1 MYFQKYEACGNDYV
15 LVDSSVCGNLDWS
28 RLAQEIC
35 KRRFSVGADGLL
47 VVSPAASDE
56 AHARMRIFNP
66 DGSEADMCGNGVR
79 CVAKYFFTKYIAAKY
94 FFTKY
99 IAASYVIKN
108 GDKHGISDV
117 DSSVFR
123 NIPVVAKIQTNCG
136 VKAVTMRNS
145 SGGECFSVNMGSAQV
160 GKSFTLAVL
169 DRVFSVVPV
178 DVGNPHAVIFLE
190 ESVNDFPLEKYAPL
204 IENDAMF
211 PNKTN
216 VEFAFVSSRDEI
228 ISKIWERGVGE
239 TLSCG
244 TGACAVFA
252 AALSLGLVG
261 NRARIVQ
268 PGGTLFTSSFGS
280 DIILDGE
287 ARHVYDGEYISI
299 HF

>member
-1 MYFQKYEACGNDYV
+1 MYFHKYEACGNDYV
-15 LVDSSVCGNLDWS
+15 LVDSSVCGELDWS
-28 RLAQEIC
+28 RLAKELCQ
-35 KRRFSVGADGLL
+35 RRFSVGADGLL

-56 AHARMRIFNP
+56 AHARMRVFNP
-66 DGSEADMCGNGVR
+66 DGSEADMCGNGIR
-79 CVAKYFFTKYIAAKY
+79 CAAKY

-99 IAASYVIKN
+99 IATKYIIKN
-108 GDKHGISDV
+108 GKNYGVSDV
-117 DSSVFR
+117 VSSVSC
-123 NIPVVAKIQTNCG
+123 NIPVVVKIQTNCG

-169 DRVFSVVPV
+169 DRVFSVIPV

-190 ESVNDFPLEKYAPL
+190 ESVNVFPLEKYAPL

-211 PNKTN
+211 PYKTN

-252 AALSLGLVG
+252 AALSLGLAGSRV
-261 NRARIVQ
+261 RIIQ
-268 PGGTLFTSSFGS
+268 PGGKLVTSSFGS
-280 DIILDGE
+280 DITLDGE
-287 ARHVYDGEYISI
+287 ARHVYDGEYISM
-299 HF
+299 HY

>member
-1 MYFQKYEACGNDYV
+1 MYFHKYEACGNDYV
-15 LVDSSVCGNLDWS
+15 LVDSSVCGELDWS
-28 RLAQEIC
+28 RLAKELCQ
-35 KRRFSVGADGLL
+35 RRFSVGADGLL
-47 VVSPAASDE
+47 VVSSAASDE
-56 AHARMRIFNP
+56 AHARMRVFNP
-66 DGSEADMCGNGVR
+66 DGSEADMCGNGIR
-79 CVAKYFFTKYIAAKY
+79 CVAKYFFTKYIA
-94 FFTKY
+94 TN
-99 IAASYVIKN
+99 YVINN
-108 GDKHGISDV
+108 GDKYDVSDV
-117 DSSVFR
+117 DSSVFC
-123 NIPVVAKIQTNCG
+123 NIPVVVKIQTNCG

-160 GKSFTLAVL
+160 GKSFSLAVL
-169 DRVFSVVPV
+169 DRVFSVIPV

-190 ESVNDFPLEKYAPL
+190 ESVNDFPLGKYASL

-261 NRARIVQ
+261 SRVRIIQ
-268 PGGTLFTSSFGS
+268 PGGTLVTSSFSS
-280 DIILDGE
+280 DITLDGE
-287 ARHVYDGEYISI
+287 ARHVYDGEYISM

>member
-15 LVDSSVCGNLDWS
+15 LVDTDVCGELDWP
-28 RLAQEIC
+28 RLAKELC

-47 VVSPAASDE
+47 VVSSAASDE
-56 AHARMRIFNP
+56 AHARMRIFNS

-79 CVAKYFFTKYIAAKY
+79 CVAKYFFTKYIAA
-94 FFTKY
+94 
-99 IAASYVIKN
+99 SYVIKN
-108 GDKHGISDV
+108 GDKYGISDV
-117 DSSVFR
+117 DSSVSC
-123 NIPVVAKIQTNCG
+123 NITVVAKIQTNCG
-136 VKAVTMRNS
+136 VKAVTRRNS

-178 DVGNPHAVIFLE
+178 NVGNPHAVIFLVDN
-190 ESVNDFPLEKYAPL
+190 VNDFPLEKYAPL

-211 PNKTN
+211 PYKTN

-261 NRARIVQ
+261 SRARIVQ
-268 PGGTLFTSSFGS
+268 PGGTLVTSSFGS
-280 DIILDGE
+280 DITLDGE
-287 ARHVYDGEYISI
+287 ARHVYDGEYISM

>member
-1 MYFQKYEACGNDYV
+1 MFFSKMHACGNDYV
-15 LVDSSVCGNLDWS
+15 LVDSSFCGNLDWS

-56 AHARMRIFNP
+56 AHARMRVFNP
-66 DGSEADMCGNGVR
+66 DGSESDMCGNGVR

-94 FFTKY
+94 
-99 IAASYVIKN
+99 VIKN
-108 GDKHGISDV
+108 GDKYGISDA
-117 DSSVFR
+117 DSSVSC
-123 NIPVVAKIQTNCG
+123 NIPVIAKIQTNSG
-136 VKAVTMRNS
+136 VKAVTRRKNS
-145 SGGECFSVNMGSAQV
+145 DGECFSVNMGEANV
-160 GKSFTLAVL
+160 GKRFTLAVL

-178 DVGNPHAVIFLE
+178 NVGNPHAVIFLE

-204 IENDAMF
+204 IERDTMF

-216 VEFAFVSSRDEI
+216 VEFAFVSSRDEVV
-228 ISKIWERGVGE
+228 SKIWERGVGE

-261 NRARIVQ
+261 SRARIVQ
-268 PGGTLFTSSFGS
+268 PGGTLVTSSFGS

>member
-15 LVDSSVCGNLDWS
+15 LVDSSDCGELDWP
-28 RLAQEIC
+28 RLAKELC

-47 VVSPAASDE
+47 VVSPADADV

-79 CVAKYFFTKYIAAKY
+79 CVAKYFFS
-94 FFTKY
+94 KY

-108 GDKHGISDV
+108 GVKYGISDA
-117 DSSVFR
+117 DSSVSC
-123 NIPVVAKIQTNCG
+123 NIPVIAKIQTNSG
-136 VKAVTMRNS
+136 VKAVTRRKNS
-145 SGGECFSVNMGSAQV
+145 DGECFSVNMGEAKV
-160 GKSFTLAVL
+160 GKRFTLAVL
-169 DRVFSVVPV
+169 DRVFSVIPV

-204 IENDAMF
+204 IERDTMF
-211 PNKTN
+211 PNKSN
-216 VEFAFVSSRDEI
+216 VEFAFVSSRDEVV
-228 ISKIWERGVGE
+228 SKIWERGVGE

-268 PGGTLFTSSFGS
+268 PGGTLVTSSFGS

>member
-1 MYFQKYEACGNDYV
+1 MYFHKYEACGNDYV
-15 LVDSSVCGNLDWS
+15 LVDSSVCGELDWP
-28 RLAQEIC
+28 RLAKELC

-47 VVSPAASDE
+47 VVSSSASDE
-56 AHARMRIFNP
+56 AHARMRVFNP
-66 DGSEADMCGNGVR
+66 DGSEADMCGNGIR
-79 CVAKYFFTKYIAAKY
+79 CAAKY
-94 FFTKY
+94 IINNGIKY
-99 IAASYVIKN
+99 
-108 GDKHGISDV
+108 GISDV

-123 NIPVVAKIQTNCG
+123 NIPVVVKIQTNCG

-145 SGGECFSVNMGSAQV
+145 CGGECFSVNMGSAQL

-169 DRVFSVVPV
+169 DRVFSVIPV

-190 ESVNDFPLEKYAPL
+190 ESVNDFPLGKYASL

-211 PNKTN
+211 PYKTN

-252 AALSLGLVG
+252 AALSLGLAG
-261 NRARIVQ
+261 SRARIIQ
-268 PGGTLFTSSFGS
+268 PGGTLVTSSFGS
-280 DIILDGE
+280 DITLDGE
-287 ARHVYDGEYISI
+287 ARHVYDGEYI
-299 HF
+299 FMLF

>member
-1 MYFQKYEACGNDYV
+1 MYFRKYEACGNDYV
-15 LVDSSVCGNLDWS
+15 LVDSSVSGILDWP
-28 RLAQEIC
+28 RLAKDLC

-56 AHARMRIFNP
+56 AHARMRIFNS

-79 CVAKYFFTKYIAAKY
+79 CIG
-94 FFTKY
+94 
-99 IAASYVIKN
+99 SYVIKN
-108 GDKHGISDV
+108 GDKYGISDV
-117 DSSVFR
+117 DSSVSC

-136 VKAVTMRNS
+136 VKAVTWRKS

-169 DRVFSVVPV
+169 DRVFSVIPV

-190 ESVNDFPLEKYAPL
+190 ESVNNFPLEKYAPL
-204 IENDAMF
+204 IERDIMF

-216 VEFAFVSSRDEI
+216 VEFAFASSRDEVV
-228 ISKIWERGVGE
+228 SKIWERGVGE

-244 TGACAVFA
+244 TGACAVFS

-268 PGGTLFTSSFGS
+268 PGGTLVTSSFGS
-280 DIILDGE
+280 DIILDGD

>member
-1 MYFQKYEACGNDYV
+1 MYFHKYEACGNDYV
-15 LVDSSVCGNLDWS
+15 LVDTDVCGELDWP
-28 RLAQEIC
+28 RLAKDLC

-47 VVSPAASDE
+47 VVSPADADV

-66 DGSEADMCGNGVR
+66 DGSQADMCGNGVR
-79 CVAKYFFTKYIAAKY
+79 CVAKYFFSKYIAAKY
-94 FFTKY
+94 VT
-99 IAASYVIKN
+99 KN
-108 GDKHGISDV
+108 GNKYGNSDA
-117 DSSVFR
+117 DSSISC
-123 NIPVVAKIQTNCG
+123 NIPVIAKIQTNCG
-136 VKAVTMRNS
+136 VKAVTRRKN

-204 IENDAMF
+204 IERDTVF

-244 TGACAVFA
+244 TGACAAFA

-268 PGGTLFTSSFGS
+268 PGGTLVTSSFGS

>member
-28 RLAQEIC
+28 RLAKELC

-47 VVSPAASDE
+47 VVSSADADVG
-56 AHARMRIFNP
+56 HARMRIFNP

-79 CVAKYFFTKYIAAKY
+79 CVAKY
-94 FFTKY
+94 
-99 IAASYVIKN
+99 VIKN
-108 GDKHGISDV
+108 GDKYGISDV
-117 DSSVFR
+117 DSSVSR
-123 NIPVVAKIQTNCG
+123 NIPIIVKIQTNCG
-136 VKAVTMRNS
+136 VKAVTRRKNS
-145 SGGECFSVNMGSAQV
+145 DGECFSVNMGSAQV
-160 GKSFTLAVL
+160 GKRFTLAVL
-169 DRVFSVVPV
+169 DRVFSVIPV

-204 IENDAMF
+204 IERDAMF
-211 PNKTN
+211 PNNSN
-216 VEFAFVSSRDEI
+216 VEFAFVSSRDEVV
-228 ISKIWERGVGE
+228 SKIWERGVGE

-252 AALSLGLVG
+252 VALSLGLVG
-261 NRARIVQ
+261 SRARIVQ

-280 DIILDGE
+280 DILLDGE

>member
-1 MYFQKYEACGNDYV
+1 MFFHKYEACGNDYV
-15 LVDSSVCGNLDWS
+15 LVDSSDCGELDWP

-47 VVSPAASDE
+47 VVSSADADV
-56 AHARMRIFNP
+56 AHARMRIFNS
-66 DGSEADMCGNGVR
+66 DGSEADMCGNGIR
-79 CVAKYFFTKYIAAKY
+79 CAAK
-94 FFTKY
+94 
-99 IAASYVIKN
+99 YVIKN
-108 GDKHGISDV
+108 GDKYGISDV
-117 DSSVFR
+117 VSLVSC
-123 NIPVVAKIQTNCG
+123 NIPVVARIQTNCG
-136 VKAVTMRNS
+136 VKPVTRRKNS
-145 SGGECFSVNMGSAQV
+145 DGECFPVNMGEAKV
-160 GKSFTLAVL
+160 GKRFTLAVL
-169 DRVFSVVPV
+169 DRVFSVIPV

-211 PNKTN
+211 PNKSN

-261 NRARIVQ
+261 SRARIVQ

>member
-15 LVDSSVCGNLDWS
+15 LVDSSVCGELDWS
-28 RLAQEIC
+28 RLAQEMC

-79 CVAKYFFTKYIAAKY
+79 CVAKYFFTKYIAA
-94 FFTKY
+94 
-99 IAASYVIKN
+99 SYVIKN
-108 GDKHGISDV
+108 GDKYGISDV
-117 DSSVFR
+117 DSSVSC
-123 NIPVVAKIQTNCG
+123 NIPVVARIQTNCG
-136 VKAVTMRNS
+136 VKAVTRRKNS
-145 SGGECFSVNMGSAQV
+145 DGECLSVNMGEAKV

-178 DVGNPHAVIFLE
+178 NVGNPHAVIFLE

-204 IENDAMF
+204 IERDTMF

-216 VEFAFVSSRDEI
+216 VEFAFVSSRDEVV
-228 ISKIWERGVGE
+228 SKIWERGVGE

-268 PGGTLFTSSFGS
+268 PGGTLVTSSFGS
-280 DIILDGE
+280 DIILDGV

>member
-15 LVDSSVCGNLDWS
+15 LVDSSDCGELDWP
-28 RLAQEIC
+28 RLAKDLC

-47 VVSPAASDE
+47 VVSPADADV

-79 CVAKYFFTKYIAAKY
+79 CAAKYFFTKYIAAKY
-94 FFTKY
+94 VT
-99 IAASYVIKN
+99 KN
-108 GDKHGISDV
+108 GVKYGISEA
-117 DSSVFR
+117 DSSVSC
-123 NIPVVAKIQTNCG
+123 NIPVVARIQTNCG
-136 VKAVTMRNS
+136 VKSVTRRKNS
-145 SGGECFSVNMGSAQV
+145 DGECFSVNMGEAKV
-160 GKSFTLAVL
+160 GKRFTLAVL

-190 ESVNDFPLEKYAPL
+190 DNVIDFPLEKYAPL
-204 IENDAMF
+204 IERDTMF

-244 TGACAVFA
+244 TGACAVFS

-261 NRARIVQ
+261 SRARIVQ
-268 PGGTLFTSSFGS
+268 PGGTLVTSSFGS
-280 DIILDGE
+280 YIILDGE
-287 ARHVYDGEYISI
+287 ARHVYDGEYISM

>member
-28 RLAQEIC
+28 RLAKELC

-47 VVSPAASDE
+47 VVSSADADV
-56 AHARMRIFNP
+56 AHARMRIFNS
-66 DGSEADMCGNGVR
+66 DGSEADMCGNGIR
-79 CVAKYFFTKYIAAKY
+79 CAAK
-94 FFTKY
+94 
-99 IAASYVIKN
+99 YVIKN
-108 GDKHGISDV
+108 GDKYGTSDV
-117 DSSVFR
+117 DSSVSR
-123 NIPVVAKIQTNCG
+123 NIPAIAKIQTNSG
-136 VKAVTMRNS
+136 VKAVTRRKNS
-145 SGGECFSVNMGSAQV
+145 DGECFSVNMGSAQV
-160 GKSFTLAVL
+160 GKRFTLAVL
-169 DRVFSVVPV
+169 DRVFSVIPV

-216 VEFAFVSSRDEI
+216 VEFAFVSSRDEVV
-228 ISKIWERGVGE
+228 SKIWERGVGE

-252 AALSLGLVG
+252 AALSLGL
-261 NRARIVQ
+261 
-268 PGGTLFTSSFGS
+268 
-280 DIILDGE
+280 GE

>member
-1 MYFQKYEACGNDYV
+1 MYFHKYEACGNDYV
-15 LVDSSVCGNLDWS
+15 LVDSSVCGELDWS
-28 RLAQEIC
+28 RLAKELCQ
-35 KRRFSVGADGLL
+35 RRFSVGADGLL
-47 VVSPAASDE
+47 VVSSAASDE
-56 AHARMRIFNP
+56 AHARMRVFNP
-66 DGSEADMCGNGVR
+66 DGSEADMCGNGIR
-79 CVAKYFFTKYIAAKY
+79 CAAKYFFTKYIAAKY
-94 FFTKY
+94 
-99 IAASYVIKN
+99 VIKN
-108 GDKHGISDV
+108 GDKHDVSDV
-117 DSSVFR
+117 DSSVSC
-123 NIPVVAKIQTNCG
+123 NIPVVLKIQTNCG

-169 DRVFSVVPV
+169 DRVFSVIPV
-178 DVGNPHAVIFLE
+178 VVGNPHAVIFLE

-211 PNKTN
+211 PYKTN

-261 NRARIVQ
+261 SRVRIIQ
-268 PGGTLFTSSFGS
+268 PGGTLVTSSFGS
-280 DIILDGE
+280 DITLDGE
-287 ARHVYDGEYISI
+287 ARHVYDGEYISM

>member
-15 LVDSSVCGNLDWS
+15 LVDSSACGNLDWS
-28 RLAQEIC
+28 RLAKELC

-79 CVAKYFFTKYIAAKY
+79 CVAKY
-94 FFTKY
+94 
-99 IAASYVIKN
+99 VIKN
-108 GDKHGISDV
+108 GDMYGISDI
-117 DSSVFR
+117 DSSVSR
-123 NIPVVAKIQTNCG
+123 NIPVVAKIQTNSG
-136 VKAVTMRNS
+136 VKAVTRRNS
-145 SGGECFSVNMGSAQV
+145 SGGECFSVNMGEAKV

-190 ESVNDFPLEKYAPL
+190 ESVNDFPPEKYAPL

-211 PNKTN
+211 PNKAN
-216 VEFAFVSSRDEI
+216 VEFAFVSSRDEVV
-228 ISKIWERGVGE
+228 SKIWERGVGE

-261 NRARIVQ
+261 SRVRIIQ
-268 PGGTLFTSSFGS
+268 PGGTLVTSSFGS
-280 DIILDGE
+280 YIILDGE

-299 HF
+299 QF

>member
-15 LVDSSVCGNLDWS
+15 LVDSSDCGELDWP
-28 RLAQEIC
+28 RLAKEMC

-66 DGSEADMCGNGVR
+66 DGSQADMCGNGVR
-79 CVAKYFFTKYIAAKY
+79 CIG
-94 FFTKY
+94 
-99 IAASYVIKN
+99 SYVIKY
-108 GDKHGISDV
+108 GDKYGISDV
-117 DSSVFR
+117 DSLVSR
-123 NIPVVAKIQTNCG
+123 NIPVIAKIQTNCG
-136 VKAVTMRNS
+136 VKAVTRRNS

-160 GKSFTLAVL
+160 GKRFTLAVL

-190 ESVNDFPLEKYAPL
+190 VSVNDFPLEKYAPL
-204 IENDAMF
+204 IERDTMF

-216 VEFAFVSSRDEI
+216 VEFAFVSSQDEI

-244 TGACAVFA
+244 TGACAVFSA
-252 AALSLGLVG
+252 AMSLGLVG

-268 PGGTLFTSSFGS
+268 PGGTLVTSSFGS

>member
-15 LVDSSVCGNLDWS
+15 LVDSSDCGELDWS
-28 RLAQEIC
+28 RLAKELC

-47 VVSPAASDE
+47 VVSPADADV
-56 AHARMRIFNP
+56 AYARMRIFNP

-79 CVAKYFFTKYIAAKY
+79 CIANYI
-94 FFTKY
+94 
-99 IAASYVIKN
+99 IKN
-108 GDKHGISDV
+108 GDKYGISEV
-117 DSSVFR
+117 YSLVSC

-136 VKAVTMRNS
+136 VKAVTRRKNS
-145 SGGECFSVNMGSAQV
+145 DGECFSVNMGEANV
-160 GKSFTLAVL
+160 GKRFTLAVL

-204 IENDAMF
+204 IERDTMF

-216 VEFAFVSSRDEI
+216 VEFAFVSSRNEVV
-228 ISKIWERGVGE
+228 SKIWERGVGE

-268 PGGTLFTSSFGS
+268 PGGTLVTSSFGS

-287 ARHVYDGEYISI
+287 ARHVYDGEYISM

>member
-15 LVDSSVCGNLDWS
+15 LVDESVCGELDWP
-28 RLAQEIC
+28 RLAKELC

-79 CVAKYFFTKYIAAKY
+79 CVAKYFFTKYIAA
-94 FFTKY
+94 
-99 IAASYVIKN
+99 SYVIKN
-108 GDKHGISDV
+108 GDMYGISDA
-117 DSSVFR
+117 DSSVSC
-123 NIPVVAKIQTNCG
+123 NIPVVARIQTNCG
-136 VKAVTMRNS
+136 VKAVTRRKNS
-145 SGGECFSVNMGSAQV
+145 DGECFSVNMGEANV

-204 IENDAMF
+204 IERDTMF

-216 VEFAFVSSRDEI
+216 VEFAFVSSRDEVV
-228 ISKIWERGVGE
+228 SKIWERGVGE

-252 AALSLGLVG
+252 AAMSLGLVG

-268 PGGTLFTSSFGS
+268 PGGTLVTSSFGS

-287 ARHVYDGEYISI
+287 VRHVYDGEYISI

>member
-15 LVDSSVCGNLDWS
+15 LVDSSDCGNLDWS
-28 RLAQEIC
+28 SLAQEIC

-47 VVSPAASDE
+47 VVSPAASDV

-79 CVAKYFFTKYIAAKY
+79 CVAKYFFSKYIAAKY
-94 FFTKY
+94 VT
-99 IAASYVIKN
+99 KN
-108 GDKHGISDV
+108 GVKYGISEV
-117 DSSVFR
+117 DSSVSC
-123 NIPVVAKIQTNCG
+123 NIPVIAKIQTNCG
-136 VKAVTMRNS
+136 VKAVTRRKNS
-145 SGGECFSVNMGSAQV
+145 DGECFSVNMGSAQV
-160 GKSFTLAVL
+160 GKRFTLAVL
-169 DRVFSVVPV
+169 DRVFSVIPV

-216 VEFAFVSSRDEI
+216 VEFAFVSSRDEVV
-228 ISKIWERGVGE
+228 SKIWERGVGE

-268 PGGTLFTSSFGS
+268 PGGTLVTSSFGS

>member
-1 MYFQKYEACGNDYV
+1 
-15 LVDSSVCGNLDWS
+15 
-28 RLAQEIC
+28 
-35 KRRFSVGADGLL
+35 
-47 VVSPAASDE
+47 
-56 AHARMRIFNP
+56 
-66 DGSEADMCGNGVR
+66 MCGNGVR
-79 CVAKYFFTKYIAAKY
+79 CVAKY
-94 FFTKY
+94 
-99 IAASYVIKN
+99 VIKN
-108 GDKHGISDV
+108 GDKYGISDV
-117 DSSVFR
+117 DSSVSR
-123 NIPVVAKIQTNCG
+123 NIPAIVKIQTNSG
-136 VKAVTMRNS
+136 VKAVTWLKS

-160 GKSFTLAVL
+160 GKRFTLAVL
-169 DRVFSVVPV
+169 DRVFSVIPV

-216 VEFAFVSSRDEI
+216 VEFAFVSSRDEVV
-228 ISKIWERGVGE
+228 SKIWERGVGE

-252 AALSLGLVG
+252 AALSLGVVG

-280 DIILDGE
+280 DILLDGE

>member
-1 MYFQKYEACGNDYV
+1 MYFHKYEACGNDYV
-15 LVDSSVCGNLDWS
+15 LVDSSVCGELDWS
-28 RLAQEIC
+28 RLSKELC

-47 VVSPAASDE
+47 VVSSAASDE
-56 AHARMRIFNP
+56 AHARMRVFNP
-66 DGSEADMCGNGVR
+66 DGSEADMCGNGIR

-94 FFTKY
+94 FIEKG
-99 IAASYVIKN
+99 KN
-108 GDKHGISDV
+108 YGISDV
-117 DSSVFR
+117 DSSVSC
-123 NIPVVAKIQTNCG
+123 NIPVVVKIQTNCG
-136 VKAVTMRNS
+136 VKAVTRRIS

-190 ESVNDFPLEKYAPL
+190 ESVNDFPLGKYAPF

-211 PNKTN
+211 PYKTN
-216 VEFAFVSSRDEI
+216 AEFAFVSSRDEI

-252 AALSLGLVG
+252 AALSLGLAGSRV
-261 NRARIVQ
+261 RIIQ
-268 PGGTLFTSSFGS
+268 PGGKLVTSSFGS
-280 DIILDGE
+280 DITLDGE
-287 ARHVYDGEYISI
+287 ARHVYDGEYNFI
-299 HF
+299 HI

>member
-1 MYFQKYEACGNDYV
+1 MFFHKYEACGNDYV
-15 LVDSSVCGNLDWS
+15 LVDSSVCGNLDWP
-28 RLAQEIC
+28 RLAKGLC

-47 VVSPAASDE
+47 VVSSADADV

-79 CVAKYFFTKYIAAKY
+79 CVAKY
-94 FFTKY
+94 
-99 IAASYVIKN
+99 VIKN
-108 GDKHGISDV
+108 GDKYGISDV
-117 DSSVFR
+117 DSLVSC
-123 NIPVVAKIQTNCG
+123 NIPVVARIQTNSG
-136 VKAVTMRNS
+136 VKSVTRRKNS
-145 SGGECFSVNMGSAQV
+145 DGECFSVNMGEAKV
-160 GKSFTLAVL
+160 GKRFTLAVL
-169 DRVFSVVPV
+169 DRVFSVVSV

-252 AALSLGLVG
+252 AALSLGLAG
-261 NRARIVQ
+261 SRARIIQ
-268 PGGTLFTSSFGS
+268 PGGTLVTSSFGS
-280 DIILDGE
+280 DITLDGD

>member
-1 MYFQKYEACGNDYV
+1 MYFHKYEACGNDYV
-15 LVDSSVCGNLDWS
+15 LVDSSVCGELDLS
-28 RLAQEIC
+28 RLAKELCQ
-35 KRRFSVGADGLL
+35 RRFSVGADGLL
-47 VVSPAASDE
+47 VVSSAASDE
-56 AHARMRIFNP
+56 AHARMRVFNP
-66 DGSEADMCGNGVR
+66 DGSEADMCGNGIR
-79 CVAKYFFTKYIAAKY
+79 CVAKYFFTKYIA
-94 FFTKY
+94 TN
-99 IAASYVIKN
+99 YVINN
-108 GDKHGISDV
+108 GDKYDVSDV
-117 DSSVFR
+117 DSSVFC
-123 NIPVVAKIQTNCG
+123 NIPVVVKIQTNCG

-160 GKSFTLAVL
+160 GKSFSLAVL
-169 DRVFSVVPV
+169 DRVFSVIPV

-190 ESVNDFPLEKYAPL
+190 ESVNDFPLGKYASL

-261 NRARIVQ
+261 SRVRIIQ
-268 PGGTLFTSSFGS
+268 PGGPLVTSSFSS
-280 DIILDGE
+280 DITLDGE
-287 ARHVYDGEYISI
+287 ARHVYDGEYISM

>member
-15 LVDSSVCGNLDWS
+15 LVDESVSGILDWS
-28 RLAQEIC
+28 RLAKELC

-47 VVSPAASDE
+47 VVSPAALDE

-79 CVAKYFFTKYIAAKY
+79 CVG
-94 FFTKY
+94 
-99 IAASYVIKN
+99 SYVIKN
-108 GDKHGISDV
+108 GVKYGISDA
-117 DSSVFR
+117 DSSVSC
-123 NIPVVAKIQTNCG
+123 NIPVIAKIQTNCG
-136 VKAVTMRNS
+136 VKAVTRRNS

-160 GKSFTLAVL
+160 GKSTTLAVL

-268 PGGTLFTSSFGS
+268 PGGTLVTSSFGCN
-280 DIILDGE
+280 IILDGE

>member
-15 LVDSSVCGNLDWS
+15 LVDSSVCGNLDGS

-47 VVSPAASDE
+47 VVSPADSDV

-79 CVAKYFFTKYIAAKY
+79 CVAKYFFTKYIAA
-94 FFTKY
+94 
-99 IAASYVIKN
+99 SYVIKN
-108 GDKHGISDV
+108 GDKYGISDV
-117 DSSVFR
+117 DSSVSR

-136 VKAVTMRNS
+136 VKAVTKRKNS
-145 SGGECFSVNMGSAQV
+145 DGECFSVNMGEAKV
-160 GKSFTLAVL
+160 GKRFTLAVL
-169 DRVFSVVPV
+169 DRVFSVIPV

-204 IENDAMF
+204 IERDTMF

-216 VEFAFVSSRDEI
+216 VEFAFVSSRDEVV
-228 ISKIWERGVGE
+228 SKIWERGVGE

-268 PGGTLFTSSFGS
+268 PGGTLVTSSFGS